1 MKNMPEK
8 KKKSFMKRYW
18 LLILLILFLFF
29 YFIGKSPS
37 NEDSNS
43 NKLASLQAE
52 INIVN
57 EMMIDIINRNTYE
70 WTNVKIVAND
80 YYTCIEG
87 MTLEPNR
94 QFDLKTYQCK
104 DSQGQGSI
112 GILTPL
118 EKIKIITDEGS
129 KTEYF
134 TYG

>member
-1 MKNMPEK
+1 MPKE

-70 WTNVKIVAND
+70 WTNMKVIAND
-80 YYTCIEG
+80 YYVCIKEMNLG
-87 MTLEPNR
+87 PNGKWN
-94 QFDLKTYQCK
+94 LKTYWCK
-104 DSQGQGSI
+104 DSKGDGNI
-112 GILTPL
+112 GISIPL
-118 EKIKIITDEGS
+118 EKIEIITDQGS
-129 KTEYF
+129 KTVIL
-134 TYG
+134 G